1 MVESQVEKVAV
12 DFVAALMAGAPN
24 EDLYEDWA
32 TGQHNFDAGPAPLE
46 DGFKSIRLLHQFVPD
61 FRFDDLRVHPS
72 SRSCT
77 LQYVIR
83 GTLPDGALLEA
94 PACIVLTYSDAGK
107 IASLE
112 EYLDTAQ
119 LRSLS
124 KLMAGAGAGAEGG
137 ATGA

>member
-1 MVESQVEKVAV
+1 MK
-12 DFVAALMAGAPN
+12 L
-24 EDLYEDWA
+24 
-32 TGQHNFDAGPAPLE
+32 
-46 DGFKSIRLLHQFVPD
+46 IRRFVPD

-72 SRSCT
+72 SGSCT

-83 GTLPDGALLEA
+83 GTLPDGVRLEA
-94 PACIVLTYSDAGK
+94 PACIVLTFSEAGK
-107 IASLE
+107 VASLE

-124 KLMAGAGAGAEGG
+124 ELMSGVGAEGP